1 MLSRVAERL
10 YWMSRYLERADN
22 TARLIN
28 SITQVL
34 LDLPLGVKFGW
45 DILIKILGLDDL
57 FLQHHSKANE
67 NNIVHFLIQEEKNPG
82 SVVSCIR
89 LARENSRTLRE
100 ILPTEFW
107 ERVNGLYLYIQRNAS
122 GARHGRS
129 QRYEILSQVVE
140 RRQSLVGLVTNSM
153 SRDIAYQ
160 FIKLGQNLE
169 RADMMTRTV
178 DVNSEVLL
186 PEDPIIAVPT
196 QERLWMATLTAI
208 SAYQM
213 YRRQVGVHVYGKEA
227 AHFLLND
234 PHFPRTTSYCLGEI
248 EGCLAVLPDHEIPMK
263 LTRSTYR
270 RLELAPLGE
279 KNSVTLHE
287 YLDQI
292 QEDLGAIHEAISRQY
307 FYLYQTGT
315 TP

>member
-89 LARENSRTLRE
+89 FARENSRTLRE

-107 ERVNGLYLYIQRNAS
+107 ERVNGLYLYIQKNAS

-248 EGCLAVLPDHEIPMK
+248 ESCLAVLPDHEIPMK

-279 KNSVTLHE
+279 NNSVTLHE

-315 TP
+315 NP